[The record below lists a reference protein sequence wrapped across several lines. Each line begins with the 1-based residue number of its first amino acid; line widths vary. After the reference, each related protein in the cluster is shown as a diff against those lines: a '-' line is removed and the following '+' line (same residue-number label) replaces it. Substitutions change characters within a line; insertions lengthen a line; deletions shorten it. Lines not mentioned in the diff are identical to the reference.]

1 MRYSDAFKGLHEM
14 SLDID
19 LAEKI
24 QHKRVAGYLTIV
36 REIPHPSLLPAE
48 WRGRFDELRDVALG
62 HFVNLT
68 DSEWGK
74 IREAMEIYANRAKA
88 FKWKTKRN
96 NWVLALDTLRAFH

>member
-1 MRYSDAFKGLHEM
+1 MKYSDAFLGLHKM

-19 LAEKI
+19 LTETI

-36 REIPHPSLLPAE
+36 REMPHPSLLPPK
-48 WRGRFDELRDVALG
+48 WRKRFDEHRDVALG

-68 DSEWGK
+68 DSEWEE
-74 IREAMEIYANRAKA
+74 IREAMVSYVNRDKPSQ
-88 FKWKTKRN
+88 WKTKRN